1 MSINLATKYSD
12 KIAENFSAAA
22 MIADKGADGYEFTG
36 VKGLKVYTP
45 LTVELGDYNRSGA
58 NRYGNPTEMQDN
70 VQEMVMSQDKSFSL
84 TIDRGNN
91 EEQMMV
97 KSAGKMLALQIAER
111 VVPSVDK
118 YAIEQMIRQAG
129 KVAAVAREPG
139 SDTVMADI
147 SAGVEYLDDHL
158 VPHTDRYIV
167 VSSKVY
173 GAIRLSQEYIG
184 PESLGAAAISKGIVG
199 EIFGLKIIKVPAS
212 YMPAS
217 FYFMIFH
224 KDSVIIPNKIKDAKL
239 HNDAPGISGAL
250 IEGRWLYD
258 AFVLGARANGVYTVV
273 LSTKKQAVPN
283 LGFSGGNLTI
293 TSAGA
298 NLIKYTL
305 DGTDPRYS
313 ITASVYTAPVPVD
326 QLPQTSYAV
335 KAVAYRSAYGTSDV
349 AQLNA

>member
-12 KIAENFSAAA
+12 KIAENFTSAAL
-22 MIADKGADGYEFTG
+22 IADKGADGYEFTG

-97 KSAGKMLALQIAER
+97 KSAGKMLSLQIAER
-111 VVPSVDK
+111 VVPAVDK
-118 YAIEQMIRQAG
+118 YAIEQMIKQAG
-129 KVAAVAREPG
+129 KVAPVSREPG
-139 SDTVMADI
+139 ADTVMADI

-167 VSSKVY
+167 VTSKVY
-173 GAIRLSQEYIG
+173 GAIRLSPEYIG
-184 PESLGAAAISKGIVG
+184 AESLGTAAISKGIVG
-199 EIFGLKIIKVPAS
+199 EIFGLKVIKVPS
-212 YMPAS
+212 GYMPAN

-258 AFVLGARANGVYTVV
+258 AFVLGARADGVYTTV
-273 LSTKKQAVPN
+273 LSAKKQAAPTI
-283 LGFSGGNLTI
+283 LYGSGSLTI
-293 TSAGA
+293 TSVGA
-298 NLIKYTL
+298 NLIKYTV

-313 ITASVYTAPVPVD
+313 ISALVYTSAVPGD
-326 QLPQTSYAV
+326 QLPTEDYTV
-335 KAVAYRSAYGTSDV
+335 RAVAYRVGYGTSDV
-349 AQLNA
+349 AMVSI

>member
-1 MSINLATKYSD
+1 MSINLATRYSD
-12 KIAENFSAAA
+12 KIAENFSMAAL
-22 MIADKGADGYEFTG
+22 IADKGADGYEFTG

-97 KSAGKMLALQIAER
+97 KSAGKMLSLQIAER
-111 VVPSVDK
+111 VVPAVDK
-118 YAIEQMIRQAG
+118 YAIEQMIKQAG
-129 KVAAVAREPG
+129 KVAPVSREPAAD
-139 SDTVMADI
+139 SVMVDI

-167 VSSKVY
+167 VTSKVY
-173 GAIRLSQEYIG
+173 GAIRLSPEYIG
-184 PESLGAAAISKGIVG
+184 AESLGAAAISKGIVG
-199 EIFGLKIIKVPAS
+199 EIFGLKIIKVPTS
-212 YMPAS
+212 YMPAN
-217 FYFMIFH
+217 FFFMIFH

-258 AFVLGARANGVYTVV
+258 AFVLGARADGVYVAV
-273 LSTKKQAVPN
+273 LTSRKQAAPN
-283 LGFSGGNLTI
+283 ITYNSGSLTI
-293 TSAGA
+293 TSTGA
-298 NLIKYTL
+298 NLIKYTV

-313 ITASVYTAPVPVD
+313 ITAAVYASAVSGD
-326 QLPQTSYAV
+326 QLPAGEFTAR
-335 KAVAYRSAYGTSDV
+335 AVAYRAGYGTSDV
-349 AQLNA
+349 STANI